1 MANVR
6 IRIEREETEA
16 GEAKQTQKND
26 EAKNM
31 ATSSMFAH
39 KMMGVGKQVFNY
51 AASNVGNFTGDYI
64 KQDQINKA
72 LDIVGD
78 TTTIGLGFAAGGIP
92 GLAVAAVG
100 VATKNILKVVTRNR
114 EEELRERDRQYMLD
128 RSGNSTRNGSRGT
141 EN

>member
-6 IRIEREETEA
+6 IRIEREETDA
-16 GEAKQTQKND
+16 GEARQTQKED

-39 KMMGVGKQVFNY
+39 KMMGIGKQVFNY

-64 KQDQINKA
+64 QQDQINKA
-72 LDIVGD
+72 LDVVGD
-78 TTTIGLGFAAGGIP
+78 ATTIGLGFAVNPIAGV
-92 GLAVAAVG
+92 VATIG